1 MAVAAC
7 CLVISP
13 AGGQPAPRPAQAPQ
27 AAPTP
32 QAAPAPQAAPSQRP
46 AATQAQRAAPAP
58 APVGTT
64 SQPATPAVEV
74 KAEVSANIANGYAR
88 MVFSFD
94 HQVPTDVKINGG
106 VVVVSFSKPVSLQI
120 NALPSQLAGYVN
132 AVRRDPDGRSV
143 RLALAQ
149 RVTVNSM
156 EAGERLFVDML
167 PDSWRGPPPGL
178 PTEVVEE
185 LTRRARDAERRA
197 QVAETARA
205 ARALPPVVVRVGNH
219 PTFTRFVFALP
230 EPVGVGLD
238 RVADTLTIRIAKPFT
253 SDLRQAREALPS
265 FVSEIEADTS
275 PAELTFKLI
284 VSPQADVRAFR
295 EDNSYVLDLSM
306 RGAAPVTAPGPRSD
320 SRVPSA
326 APPVTSLPGTQVT
339 TPAGIPAPP
348 PAQPRLA
355 ANRSQ
360 QSEAPAQP
368 GQPAQPQRSPRM
380 EPAASRP
387 AEPAPAAARPQEGPV
402 VVQARRAGDTIR
414 ILVPFSMDTPGAVF
428 QRADTLWLV
437 FDARQAIDLSGLQSG
452 STGEFTSIDAS
463 RSREGTAIRIGLDRQ
478 SLASTSRDGMAWIIT
493 LADNLLEP
501 PRPVLLERANDAGDK
516 LVASLDF
523 ANAGTVH
530 RLSDP
535 LAGDDLIVVTGAGP
549 ARAFIRNYEM
559 VEFHALAGSHGLVF
573 QPMVDDLQVTIAGDR
588 VNVGRPQGL
597 VALTAGNARQHSAVR
612 PVRRARSIGFDPEL
626 WAADAAAPFRA
637 RESELIA
644 NAAAVHETQRTAKRL
659 DLVRFYMAQ
668 DRWPE
673 AKSVIDTILRQDR
686 RVAED
691 GSIHGL
697 RSVVSV
703 MMRRPQDALRD
714 LTHSAMATSPDAPLW
729 RGTALALDGRA
740 RDAHEAFESAE
751 APITTLPPLLARFML
766 IQAIGVALDVGAID
780 RAEARL
786 NELQEVGVPP
796 DGEQQYALLRGRV
809 LEARGS
815 DREALI
821 AYARAANGHDEPV
834 RADAE
839 QRRLATRYRMG
850 EIDRKAA
857 AEELEIRSFAWRGDD
872 VEARTLAMLARVYGE
887 MGRFREAFA
896 TTRNAMKLFPRS
908 EAVRGVQDDVTHHFE
923 ALFLDGNADRMKPID
938 ALALYYDFREMT
950 PQGRR
955 GDEIIRRLADRLAG
969 MDLLDQAAS
978 LLQHQVDRRLTG
990 AARAQ
995 VATKLALFHLMN
1007 RKPAAALQSLRTTRI
1022 ADLPEEL
1029 RMQRYLLEA
1038 RALADSGRPDQGLEL
1053 LDDVRTPEG
1062 EILRADIMW
1071 SAQRYRDS
1079 AEQSEKWLGTRRAG
1093 APLTEEERRH
1103 ILRAAIGYALSDEP
1117 IGLDRLRT
1125 RWTEFMAKSP
1135 DERSFAV
1142 VTAPIEARGVE
1153 YREIAKS
1160 IADRDTLDAF
1170 LKTYRERYP
1179 TEVPAPQRAP
1189 TTQAAGGATQG

>member
-1 MAVAAC
+1 VTA
-7 CLVISP
+7 
-13 AGGQPAPRPAQAPQ
+13 R
-27 AAPTP
+27 
-32 QAAPAPQAAPSQRP
+32 
-46 AATQAQRAAPAP
+46 
-58 APVGTT
+58 
-64 SQPATPAVEV
+64 
-74 KAEVSANIANGYAR
+74 IANGFAR

-94 HQVPTDVKINGG
+94 GQVPSDVKLNGG
-106 VVVVSFSKPVSLQI
+106 VVVVTFARPVAMSI
-120 NALPSQLAGYVN
+120 DALPSQLAGYVN
-132 AVRRDPDGRSV
+132 AVRRDPDGRSI
-143 RLALAQ
+143 RFALSQ

-156 EAGERLFVDML
+156 EAGERLFVDMM
-167 PDSWRGPPPGL
+167 PDAWRGPPPGL

-185 LTRRARDAERRA
+185 LTRRAREAERRA
-197 QVAETARA
+197 QLAETARA
-205 ARALPPVVVRVGNH
+205 ARSLPPVVVRVGNH

-238 RVADTLTIRIAKPFT
+238 RVSDTLTIRIAKPFT
-253 SDLRQAREALPS
+253 FDLRQAREALPT
-265 FVSEIEADTS
+265 FVSEIDADTS
-275 PAELTFKLI
+275 PSELTFKLI

-306 RGAAPVTAPGPRSD
+306 RGGAPTALPGPRSD
-320 SRVPSA
+320 SRIPSA
-326 APPVTSLPGTQVT
+326 APPVTSLPGSQVT
-339 TPAGIPAPP
+339 APAMPAPQA
-348 PAQPRLA
+348 PAALRLA
-355 ANRSQ
+355 ANRDQ
-360 QSEAPAQP
+360 PVETPAQASRP
-368 GQPAQPQRSPRM
+368 PRV
-380 EPAASRP
+380 EPAAGRP
-387 AEPAPAAARPQEGPV
+387 AEPAPAARGEPAPAATPRVTGGPA

-414 ILVPFSMDTPGAVF
+414 ILVPFTMETPGAVF

-437 FDARQAIDLSGLQSG
+437 FDARQAIDLSGLQAG

-463 RSREGTAIRIGLDRQ
+463 RTREGTAIRIGLDRQ

-501 PRPVLLERANDAGDK
+501 PRPVQLERANDPANK
-516 LVASLDF
+516 LVASADF
-523 ANAGTVH
+523 PNAGTVH

-535 LAGDDLIVVTGAGP
+535 LAGDELVVVTGAGP
-549 ARAFIRNYEM
+549 ARAFIRNFEM

-573 QPMVDDLQVTIAGDR
+573 QPLVDDLQVVIAGER

-597 VALTAGNARQHSAVR
+597 LALTAGNARQQSAVR

-626 WAADAAAPFRA
+626 WAADAAAPFRL
-637 RESELIA
+637 RESELVA

-668 DRWPE
+668 GRWPE

-703 MMRRPQDALRD
+703 MMRRPQDAMRD
-714 LTHSAMATSPDAPLW
+714 LAHSAMATSPDAPLW
-729 RGTALALDGRA
+729 RGTALAIDGRS
-740 RDAHEAFESAE
+740 RDAHEAFEAAE
-751 APITTLPPLLARFML
+751 APITTLPPLLARFMVV
-766 IQAIGVALDVGAID
+766 QAIGAALDVGAID

-796 DGEQQYALLRGRV
+796 DAEQQYALLRGRV
-809 LEARGS
+809 TEARGS
-815 DREALI
+815 DREAMT
-821 AYARAANGHDEPV
+821 AYARAANGPDEPV

-839 QRRLATRYRMG
+839 QRRLAVRYRLG

-923 ALFLDGNADRMKPID
+923 ALFLDGNADQMKPID

-1007 RKPAAALQSLRTTRI
+1007 RKPAAALQSLRGTRL

-1053 LDDVRTPEG
+1053 LDDVRSPEG
-1062 EILRADIMW
+1062 EILRADILW
-1071 SAQRYRDS
+1071 SAQRYRAS
-1079 AEQSEKWLGTRRAG
+1079 AEQSEKWLSTRRAG

-1189 TTQAAGGATQG
+1189 TTQAEGAATQG